1 MKTAKNLLRFD
12 FNPNAFAHGAL
23 QPMKIRQD
31 ISDLLEKVVDT
42 WNSRNSLPNQESE
55 RQTYLLFIDTSPKEL
70 FTEFDTP
77 SRVRKLSQ
85 VLTYA
90 EDELPRIIDTPNL
103 KYALQLIDNHFSIR
117 AMRNVF
123 DALLQTWDTTN
134 APMLQA
140 FIKKHLTDY
149 EGTQKAALR
158 LKSDMAWYCEND
170 GAIQL
175 ARHLSRSQRKLSDI
189 CSYLELSDNI
199 YGYRYFGAIAEALVL
214 NNRYCQHPDNVK
226 GIVNF
231 LTKHKNREID
241 RTVLTKLIEQLGANG
256 SEDLRQPIRDYILG
270 KWEDPRITDASDRW
284 RDVNEETWQIFRRW
298 FMKED
303 LCFFYD
309 VVAKRRKKKD
319 FWLRYFGKI
328 SSIRIV
334 LGRNAERL
342 FRNNRYYQKQKA
354 GMAKLKYS
362 KHNQHAIIIQMGHRT
377 FVEFSQDHVC
387 YVYDNVDYHLN
398 LNESEYDIQKLADK
412 SRAQE
417 YLIYNNSSVEVK
429 LPSLINKEA
438 PIHLLPNS
446 QLGKW

>member
-1 MKTAKNLLRFD
+1 MKTVKNLLKFD
-12 FNPNAFAHGAL
+12 FNPDAFAHSAL
-23 QPMKIRQD
+23 QPMKIKQD
-31 ISDLLEKVVDT
+31 LSDLLEKIVDT
-42 WNSRNSLPNQESE
+42 WDSKNSSSNQEIE

-77 SRVRKLSQ
+77 SKVRKLSR

-90 EDELPRIIDTPNL
+90 EDDLPRIIDTPNL
-103 KYALQLIDNHFSIR
+103 KYALQLIDNHFSVR

-123 DALLQTWDTTN
+123 DALLQTWDTAN

-140 FIKKHLTDY
+140 FIKKHLTNY
-149 EGTQKAALR
+149 EGTQKAVLR

-175 ARHLSRSQRKLSDI
+175 ARHFSRSQRKLSDV
-189 CSYLELSDNI
+189 CSYLELSDSI
-199 YGYRYFGAIAEALVL
+199 YGYRYFSAVAEALVVY
-214 NNRYCQHPDNVK
+214 NKYCEHPNNVK

-231 LTKHKNREID
+231 LTKHKNRETD
-241 RTVLTKLIEQLGANG
+241 RTVLTRLIEQLGANG

-270 KWEDPRITDASDRW
+270 EWEDPRSADAPDYW
-284 RDVNEETWQIFRRW
+284 CGVNEETWQIFRRW

-309 VVAKRRKKKD
+309 IVAKRSKRKD
-319 FWLRYFGKI
+319 SWLRYFGKI

-342 FRNNRYYQKQKA
+342 FKNNRYYQKQKA
-354 GMAKLKYS
+354 GMAKLKYG
-362 KHNQHAIIIQMGHRT
+362 KRNQHALIIQMGHWT
-377 FVEFSQDHVC
+377 FVEFSQENIC
-387 YVYDNVDYHLN
+387 YIYDNVDHRFN
-398 LNESEYDIQKLADK
+398 LNELEYDIQKLADK

-417 YLIYNNSSVEVK
+417 SLIYNNSVEVK
-429 LPSLINKEA
+429 LQALINREV